1 MQKHHSQTLR
11 LDSRKPLS
19 SVVDNYLHKSCC
31 RQGQGI
37 ELKQILRGGQDEQTP
52 DVQERIEKEKK
63 ISKKRRLE
71 KKKWKKFDEEKKVE
85 AEVEKQKIQ
94 IITGADGM
102 IYALDPDFPDDVNF
116 VPKPMPEEA
125 VMDTKVYNETQMQEM
140 DEKAARDEADQFLSF
155 TRKPLAD
162 AELEK
167 DLLDLVTECEKVR
180 QIKKGANEV
189 TKAINRNTAEFIIIA
204 ADTVP
209 IEIVLHLPLLCEDKG
224 VPFVWVSTRTELSK
238 ALNMHRPVTSTAIL
252 SNERSHL
259 AGRIRKLRAQVDS
272 LPY

>member
-1 MQKHHSQTLR
+1 MQKHSQTL
-11 LDSRKPLS
+11 
-19 SVVDNYLHKSCC
+19 HKQTSLVIDKCVHKNCC
-31 RQGQGI
+31 GQEI
-37 ELKQILRGGQDEQTP
+37 QLIHRLRGGQDEQTP
-52 DVQERIEKEKK
+52 DVRERIDKEKK
-63 ISKKRRLE
+63 ISKKRRQE
-71 KKKWKKFDEEKKVE
+71 KKKWKKFDEEKKAD
-85 AEVEKQKIQ
+85 AEVEKQKVQ
-94 IITGADGM
+94 IITGPDGM
-102 IYALDPDFPDDVNF
+102 IYALDPDFPPEVNF
-116 VPKPMPEEA
+116 VPKPMPDEA
-125 VMDTKVYNETQMQEM
+125 EIDTKVYNETQLQEM
-140 DEKAARDEADQFLSF
+140 EEKAARDEADQFLSF

-224 VPFVWVSTRTELSK
+224 VPFVWVSTRTALSK

-259 AGRIRKLRAQVDS
+259 VGRIRKLRATVDN